1 MKKIEFLVT
10 NKGSKK
16 YDYRKI
22 EWDLSSQ
29 LDIEEFLKENP
40 QYKFVK
46 AGKIIENAKSTCGFK
61 IKMIDDYDK
70 KKFIIYL
77 LVVDGKIVKGGKSK
91 NPLPFRTYGAGT
103 EINWTMKGTPS
114 DTNYVYSQIFRS
126 CLKKGM
132 SVEFYCF
139 AAPFEVKEYDVFG
152 EKKVYEYSPY
162 EEYEKTLNASLKK
175 KLGKNLIG
183 EGKLLD
189 SFKK

>member
-10 NKGSKK
+10 NRGSKK

-22 EWDLSSQ
+22 EWDLSDQ
-29 LDIEEFLKENP
+29 LGIEEFLKENP

-46 AGKIIENAKSTCGFK
+46 AGEIIKNSKSTCGFK
-61 IKMIDDYDK
+61 IKMTDDYEK

-77 LVVDGKIVKGGKSK
+77 LVVEGKIVKGGKSK
-91 NPLPFRTYGAGT
+91 NPLPSRTYGAGT

-139 AAPFEVKEYDVFG
+139 AVPFEVREYDVFG
-152 EKKVYEYSPY
+152 KKKVYEYSPY
-162 EEYEKTLNASLKK
+162 EEYEKTLNAFLKK
-175 KLGKNLIG
+175 KLGRNLIG
-183 EGKLLD
+183 QGKLLE